1 MKLIACT
8 LKNVE
13 TCVEVDPSDTVDAL
27 TNKIGSSLNNASA
40 SKMRLIH
47 AGKILKMEQKIS
59 DYSDIKDGDK
69 IIVLFSKQSEAS
81 TIANPTPAP
90 TSTPIADANTSP
102 PKPIPTTD
110 PNALL
115 MGEELEKAINGIVEM
130 GFDVESVKAAMS
142 AAFNNPNRAIELLTR
157 HEVDVSD
164 HDTHQSVQT
173 TGVLDELRQHPMFEQ
188 MRAIVRSNPQTLPQI
203 LSLIGQSDP
212 SLLQAI
218 TENQEEFIQLLSEP
232 VLGTSGDFIDAQS
245 ITLTPEE
252 MESINRLEGLGFSRP
267 AAVEAFLACDKN
279 EEMAANY
286 LLENIA
292 DYVSDNDN

>member
-1 MKLIACT
+1 
-8 LKNVE
+8 
-13 TCVEVDPSDTVDAL
+13 
-27 TNKIGSSLNNASA
+27 
-40 SKMRLIH
+40 
-47 AGKILKMEQKIS
+47 
-59 DYSDIKDGDK
+59 
-69 IIVLFSKQSEAS
+69 
-81 TIANPTPAP
+81 
-90 TSTPIADANTSP
+90 
-102 PKPIPTTD
+102 
-110 PNALL
+110 
-115 MGEELEKAINGIVEM
+115 
-130 GFDVESVKAAMS
+130 
-142 AAFNNPNRAIELLTR
+142 
-157 HEVDVSD
+157 
-164 HDTHQSVQT
+164 
-173 TGVLDELRQHPMFEQ
+173 MFEQ

-212 SLLQAI
+212 SLLQVSLTIITYLIYYPYIVTKQCQAPVTQAI

-252 MESINRLEGLGFSRP
+252 MESINRVSDTIYVTTLNMSVMQLEGLGFSRP